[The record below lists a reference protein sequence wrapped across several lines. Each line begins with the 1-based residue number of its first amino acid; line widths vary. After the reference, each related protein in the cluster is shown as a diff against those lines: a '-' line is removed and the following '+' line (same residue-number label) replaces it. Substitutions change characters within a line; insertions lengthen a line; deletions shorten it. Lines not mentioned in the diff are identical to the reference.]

1 MARQRS
7 PDRDKAF
14 EIYKASKGEKP
25 LIDIAA
31 ELNLK
36 PSQIRKWKSQD
47 KWDEQ
52 MNGNVTIA
60 KRSVTNVK
68 NPKTKEKLKEILED
82 EELTEK
88 ERLFCL
94 YYVKYF
100 NGTQAALKSG
110 YSKDGAHV
118 QASRLLR
125 RERVSSYI
133 KELKGELVENVFVEA
148 MDVLNEYIKIAFA
161 DITNY
166 VTFGQREV
174 ELEPE
179 ERTTVDEEG
188 NKISEFVTETR
199 MMNFVDLQDHE
210 MVDGSIIT
218 EVKQGRDGVTIKLA
232 DKMKA
237 LDKLSLYFDLFPDN
251 FKRKVDEERLHMQQE
266 AQKVQIEK
274 AKAEIQM
281 LTGDEDGDN
290 AEVIQDFLK
299 ATAPDPEKIKEV
311 FGDANGED

>member
-1 MARQRS
+1 MVVARQRS

-14 EIYKASKGEKP
+14 EIYKLSKGEKP

-68 NPKTKEKLKEILED
+68 NPKTKEKLKKILED

-100 NGTQAALKSG
+100 NGTQAALKAG

-133 KELKGELVENVFVEA
+133 RELKGELVENVFVEA
-148 MDVLNEYIKIAFA
+148 MDVLKEYIKIAFA

-166 VTFGQREV
+166 VTFGQKEV
-174 ELEPE
+174 P
-179 ERTTVDEEG
+179 VMGMFGPMKDEVG
-188 NKISEFVTETR
+188 NEITR
-199 MMNFVDLQDHE
+199 IVNYVDLHE
-210 MVDGSIIT
+210 ADMVDGSIIT
-218 EVKQGRDGVTIKLA
+218 EVKLGKDGVSVKLA

-237 LDKLSLYFDLFPDN
+237 LDKLAQYFDLVPDN
-251 FKRKVDEERLHMQQE
+251 FKRQIEEERHKMQMEVQK
-266 AQKVQIEK
+266 AQGDKIK
-274 AKAEIQM
+274 ADTARIK
-281 LTGDEDGDN
+281 GEDGEEYEDDGFKE
-290 AEVIQDFLK
+290 ALEGKVEEVWDDHDDDSE
-299 ATAPDPEKIKEV
+299 A
-311 FGDANGED
+311 

>member
-94 YYVKYF
+94 YFVKYF
-100 NGTQAALKSG
+100 NGTQAALKAG

-148 MDVLNEYIKIAFA
+148 MDVLKEYIKIAFA

-166 VTFGQREV
+166 VTFGQKEV
-174 ELEPE
+174 PVMGLYGPMK
-179 ERTTVDEEG
+179 DESGKE
-188 NKISEFVTETR
+188 ITR
-199 MMNFVDLQDHE
+199 IVNFVDLHAAD

-218 EVKQGRDGVTIKLA
+218 EVKQGKDGVSVKLA

-237 LDKLSLYFDLFPDN
+237 LDKLSQYFDLVPDT
-251 FKRKVDEERLHMQQE
+251 FKEQIEAERHRMQQE
-266 AQKVQIEK
+266 MQKVQIEK
-274 AKAEIQM
+274 VKADTEFAKIRA
-281 LTGDEDGDN
+281 
-290 AEVIQDFLK
+290 AKLK
-299 ATAPDPEKIKEV
+299 GQQKDTSLL
-311 FGDANGED
+311 DALIEGRKQYEQNSD

>member
-7 PDRDKAF
+7 PDRDTAF

-25 LIDIAA
+25 LVDIAA

-47 KWDEQ
+47 KWDEK

-100 NGTQAALKSG
+100 NGTQAALKAG

-148 MDVLNEYIKIAFA
+148 MDVLKEYIKIAFA

-188 NKISEFVTETR
+188 KEVTEFITETR
-199 MMNFVDLQDHE
+199 MMNFIDLAESD

-218 EVKQGRDGVTIKLA
+218 EVKQGRDGISIKLA

-274 AKAEIQM
+274 TKAEIKRI
-281 LTGDEDGDN
+281 DDGDDDSTI
-290 AEVIQDFLK
+290 EITVDY
-299 ATAPDPEKIKEV
+299 
-311 FGDANGED
+311 GDDDE

>member
-14 EIYKASKGEKP
+14 EIYKVSKGEKP

-60 KRSVTNVK
+60 KRSVTIVK

-100 NGTQAALKSG
+100 NGTQAALKAG

-148 MDVLNEYIKIAFA
+148 MDVLKEYIKIAFA

-166 VTFGQREV
+166 VTFGQKEV
-174 ELEPE
+174 PVMGMFGPVKDEAGNEL
-179 ERTTVDEEG
+179 TQMV
-188 NKISEFVTETR
+188 NYVEFNEA
-199 MMNFVDLQDHE
+199 D

-218 EVKQGRDGVTIKLA
+218 EVKKGKDGVSIKLA

-237 LDKLSLYFDLFPDN
+237 LDKLAQYFDLVPDN
-251 FKRKVDEERLHMQQE
+251 FKRQIEEERHKMQMEVQK
-266 AQKVQIEK
+266 AQIDKIK
-274 AKAEIQM
+274 ADTARIK
-281 LTGDEDGDN
+281 GEDGEEYEDDGFKE
-290 AEVIQDFLK
+290 ALEGKVEEVWD
-299 ATAPDPEKIKEV
+299 DHDDDSEV
-311 FGDANGED
+311 

>member
-14 EIYKASKGEKP
+14 EIYKTSKGEKP

-60 KRSVTNVK
+60 KRSVTNIK

-100 NGTQAALKSG
+100 NGTQAALKAG

-125 RERVSSYI
+125 RERVFSYI

-148 MDVLNEYIKIAFA
+148 LDVLKEYIKIAFA

-179 ERTTVDEEG
+179 ERTSVDEEG
-188 NKISEFVTETR
+188 NEVTEFITSTR
-199 MMNFVDLQDHE
+199 MMNFIDLAESD
-210 MVDGSIIT
+210 MVDGSIIA
-218 EVKQGRDGVTIKLA
+218 EVKQGRDGVSIKLA

-237 LDKLSLYFDLFPDN
+237 LDKLAQYFDLVPDN
-251 FKRKVDEERLHMQQE
+251 FKKQIEQERHKMQME
-266 AQKVQIEK
+266 VQKVHVEK
-274 AKAEIQM
+274 MRAEIKE
-281 LTGDEDGDN
+281 LTDDN
-290 AEVIQDFLK
+290 SNGGKVIIVNDKEAMRK
-299 ATAPDPEKIKEV
+299 AMENDQ
-311 FGDANGED
+311 NS

>member
-14 EIYKASKGEKP
+14 EIYKASKGGKP
-25 LIDIAA
+25 LVEIAE
-31 ELNLK
+31 ELGIRN

-47 KWDEQ
+47 KWDEKI
-52 MNGNVTIA
+52 NGNVTIA

-100 NGTQAALKSG
+100 NGTQAALKAG

-148 MDVLNEYIKIAFA
+148 MDVLKEYIKIAFA

-174 ELEPE
+174 EFQ
-179 ERTTVDEEG
+179 DDEG
-188 NKISEFVTETR
+188 NPFTR
-199 MMNFVDLQDHE
+199 MMNFVDLHE
-210 MVDGSIIT
+210 ADMVDGSIIT
-218 EVKQGRDGVTIKLA
+218 EVKLGKDGVSVRLA

-237 LDKLSLYFDLFPDN
+237 LDKLAQYFDLVPDN
-251 FKRKVDEERLHMQQE
+251 FKRQIEEERHKMQMEVQK
-266 AQKVQIEK
+266 AQVDKIK
-274 AKAEIQM
+274 ADTARIK
-281 LTGDEDGDN
+281 GEDGEEYED
-290 AEVIQDFLK
+290 DGF
-299 ATAPDPEKIKEV
+299 KEALEGKV
-311 FGDANGED
+311 EGVWDDHDDDSEA

>member
-82 EELTEK
+82 EGLTEK

-100 NGTQAALKSG
+100 NGTQAALKAG

-133 KELKGELVENVFVEA
+133 KELKGELVGNIFVEA

-188 NKISEFVTETR
+188 NETSEFVTETR
-199 MMNFVDLQDHE
+199 MMNFVNLQDHG

-251 FKRKVDEERLHMQQE
+251 FKRKIDEEKQCMQQE
-266 AQKVQIEK
+266 VQKATVEK
-274 AKAEIQM
+274 LKADTARIK
-281 LTGDEDGDN
+281 GDEGEEYEDDGFIDALEGKT
-290 AEVIQDFLK
+290 AEVWGNE
-299 ATAPDPEKIKEV
+299 T
-311 FGDANGED
+311 

>member
-100 NGTQAALKSG
+100 NGTQAAIKAG
-110 YSKDGAHV
+110 YAKESAHV
-118 QASRLLR
+118 QSSRLLR

-148 MDVLNEYIKIAFA
+148 MDVLKEYIKIAFA

-174 ELEPE
+174 EFE
-179 ERTTVDEEG
+179 
-188 NKISEFVTETR
+188 SEDGTPITR
-199 MMNFVDLQDHE
+199 MMNFVDLQDHDV
-210 MVDGSIIT
+210 VDGSIIT
-218 EVKQGRDGVTIKLA
+218 EVKQGRDGVSIKLA

-237 LDKLSLYFDLFPDN
+237 LDKLAQYFDLVPDN
-251 FKRKVDEERLHMQQE
+251 FKHQIEEERHRMQQE
-266 AQKVQIEK
+266 MHKVQIEK
-274 AKAEIQM
+274 
-281 LTGDEDGDN
+281 
-290 AEVIQDFLK
+290 LK
-299 ATAPDPEKIKEV
+299 ADTDFAKERV
-311 FGDANGED
+311 AKLKGQKKDTGLLEALIEGRKQYEQNSD

>member
-1 MARQRS
+1 VVVVARQRS

-25 LIDIAA
+25 LVEIAE
-31 ELNLK
+31 ELGIKN

-47 KWDEQ
+47 KWDEKI
-52 MNGNVTIA
+52 NGNVTIA

-100 NGTQAALKSG
+100 NGTQAALKAG

-148 MDVLNEYIKIAFA
+148 MDVLKEYIKIAFA

-174 ELEPE
+174 ELEPLE
-179 ERTTVDEEG
+179 KTSVDEDG
-188 NKISEFVTETR
+188 NEVTEFITETR
-199 MMNFVDLQDHE
+199 MMNFVDLTESD

-218 EVKQGRDGVTIKLA
+218 EVKQGRDGISIKLA

-237 LDKLSLYFDLFPDN
+237 LDKLSQYFDLVPDN
-251 FKRKVDEERLHMQQE
+251 FKRQIEEERHKMQKE
-266 AQKVQIEK
+266 VQKVHIEK
-274 AKAEIQM
+274 MRAEIKE
-281 LTGDEDGDN
+281 LTDDN
-290 AEVIQDFLK
+290 SNGGKVIIVNDKEAMRKAMGNDQDS
-299 ATAPDPEKIKEV
+299 
-311 FGDANGED
+311 

>member
-1 MARQRS
+1 MVVVARQRS

-25 LIDIAA
+25 LIDIAT

-110 YSKDGAHV
+110 YSKDSAHV

-148 MDVLNEYIKIAFA
+148 MDVLKEYIKIAFA

-166 VTFGQREV
+166 LNFGQREI
-174 ELEPE
+174 
-179 ERTTVDEEG
+179 TIQDDDG
-188 NKISEFVTETR
+188 NEVTR
-199 MMNFVDLQDHE
+199 LVNFVDLYEAD

-218 EVKQGRDGVTIKLA
+218 EVKQGRDGISVKLA

-237 LDKLSLYFDLFPDN
+237 LDKLAQYFDLVPDT
-251 FKRKVDEERLHMQQE
+251 FKDQIEAERHRMQQE
-266 AQKVQIEK
+266 MQKVQIEK
-274 AKAEIQM
+274 VKADTEFAKIRAAKLKGQTKD
-281 LTGDEDGDN
+281 TGLLD
-290 AEVIQDFLK
+290 ALVQVIN
-299 ATAPDPEKIKEV
+299 E
-311 FGDANGED
+311 

>member
-14 EIYKASKGEKP
+14 ELYKASKGEKP

-68 NPKTKEKLKEILED
+68 NPKTKAKLKEILDD
-82 EELTEK
+82 EELSEK

-100 NGTQAALKSG
+100 NGTQAALKAG
-110 YSKDGAHV
+110 YAKDGAHV
-118 QASRLLR
+118 QSSRLLR

-133 KELKGELVENVFVEA
+133 KELKGELIENVFVEA
-148 MDVLNEYIKIAFA
+148 MDVLKEYIKIAFA

-166 VTFGQREV
+166 LNFGQREI
-174 ELEPE
+174 
-179 ERTTVDEEG
+179 TIQDDEG
-188 NKISEFVTETR
+188 NEVTR
-199 MMNFVDLQDHE
+199 VVNFVDLYEAD

-218 EVKQGRDGVTIKLA
+218 EVKQGRDGISVKLA

-237 LDKLSLYFDLFPDN
+237 LDKLAQYFDLVPDT
-251 FKRKVDEERLHMQQE
+251 FKHQIEAERHRMQQE
-266 AQKVQIEK
+266 MQKVQIDKVK
-274 AKAEIQM
+274 ADTEFTELRAKKLRGQTKDTS
-281 LTGDEDGDN
+281 L
-290 AEVIQDFLK
+290 L
-299 ATAPDPEKIKEV
+299 
-311 FGDANGED
+311 DALIEGRKQYEQNSD

>member
-14 EIYKASKGEKP
+14 EIYKTSKGEKP

-68 NPKTKEKLKEILED
+68 NPKTKAKLKEILDD
-82 EELTEK
+82 EELSEK

-110 YSKDGAHV
+110 YTKESAHV

-133 KELKGELVENVFVEA
+133 KELKGELIENVFVEA
-148 MDVLNEYIKIAFA
+148 MDVLKEYIKIAFA

-166 VTFGQREV
+166 LNFGQREITI
-174 ELEPE
+174 E
-179 ERTTVDEEG
+179 DDDG
-188 NKISEFVTETR
+188 NEVTR
-199 MMNFVDLQDHE
+199 LVNFVDLYESD

-218 EVKQGRDGVTIKLA
+218 EVKQGRDGISVKLA

-237 LDKLSLYFDLFPDN
+237 LDKLAQYFDLVPDN
-251 FKRKVDEERLHMQQE
+251 FKRQIEEERHKMQME
-266 AQKVQIEK
+266 VQKVNVEK
-274 AKAEIQM
+274 TKAEVKE
-281 LTGDEDGDN
+281 LTDDSSNGN
-290 AEVIQDFLK
+290 RVIIVNDKEAMRKAMQD
-299 ATAPDPEKIKEV
+299 DQ
-311 FGDANGED
+311 DS

>member
-25 LIDIAA
+25 LVEIAE
-31 ELNLK
+31 ELGIKN

-47 KWDEQ
+47 KWDEKI
-52 MNGNVTIA
+52 NGNVTIA

-100 NGTQAALKSG
+100 NGTQAALKAG

-148 MDVLNEYIKIAFA
+148 MDVLKEYIKIAFA

-174 ELEPE
+174 ELEPLE
-179 ERTTVDEEG
+179 KTSIDEDG
-188 NKISEFVTETR
+188 NEVTEFITETR
-199 MMNFVDLQDHE
+199 MMNFVDLAESD
-210 MVDGSIIT
+210 MIDGSIIT

-237 LDKLSLYFDLFPDN
+237 LDKLSQYFDLVPDN
-251 FKRKVDEERLHMQQE
+251 FKKQIEEERHKMQQE
-266 AQKVQIEK
+266 MKKVQVEK
-274 AKAEIQM
+274 VKADTEFAKIRAAKLKGQTKDTSLLDALIDAVN
-281 LTGDEDGDN
+281 DEGGGSDSSD
-290 AEVIQDFLK
+290 
-299 ATAPDPEKIKEV
+299 
-311 FGDANGED
+311 

>member
-25 LIDIAA
+25 LVDIAA

-100 NGTQAALKSG
+100 NGTQAALKAG

-148 MDVLNEYIKIAFA
+148 MDVLKEYIKIAFA

-188 NKISEFVTETR
+188 KEVTEFITETR
-199 MMNFVDLQDHE
+199 MMNFIDLAESD

-218 EVKQGRDGVTIKLA
+218 EVKQGRDGISIKLA

-274 AKAEIQM
+274 TKAEIKRIDDGDDNS
-281 LTGDEDGDN
+281 TIEITVDYGDED
-290 AEVIQDFLK
+290 E
-299 ATAPDPEKIKEV
+299 
-311 FGDANGED
+311 

>member
-14 EIYKASKGEKP
+14 EIYKTSKGEKP

-60 KRSVTNVK
+60 KRSVTNIK

-100 NGTQAALKSG
+100 NGTQAALKAG

-133 KELKGELVENVFVEA
+133 KELKGELVGNIFVEA

-179 ERTTVDEEG
+179 ERTIVDEEG
-188 NKISEFVTETR
+188 NETSEFVTETR
-199 MMNFVDLQDHE
+199 MMNFVDLQDHG

-251 FKRKVDEERLHMQQE
+251 FKRKIDEEKQCMQQE
-266 AQKVQIEK
+266 VQKATVEK
-274 AKAEIQM
+274 LKADTARIK
-281 LTGDEDGDN
+281 GDEGEEYEDDGFIDALEGKT
-290 AEVIQDFLK
+290 AEVWGNE
-299 ATAPDPEKIKEV
+299 T
-311 FGDANGED
+311 

>member
-25 LIDIAA
+25 LVEIAE
-31 ELNLK
+31 ELGIKN

-47 KWDEQ
+47 KWDEKI
-52 MNGNVTIA
+52 NGNVTIA

-100 NGTQAALKSG
+100 NGTQAALKAG

-148 MDVLNEYIKIAFA
+148 MDVLKEYIKIAFA

-166 VTFGQREV
+166 ITFGQKEIEV
-174 ELEPE
+174 EVGEN
-179 ERTTVDEEG
+179 TTFDEEG
-188 NKISEFVTETR
+188 NEITETITEAR
-199 MMNFVDLQDHE
+199 LVNYVDLQDHD

-218 EVKQGRDGVTIKLA
+218 EVKQGRDGISIKLA

-237 LDKLSLYFDLFPDN
+237 LDKLSQYFDLVPDN
-251 FKRKVDEERLHMQQE
+251 FKKQIEEERHKMQME
-266 AQKVQIEK
+266 VQKVHVEK
-274 AKAEIQM
+274 MKAEIKEI
-281 LTGDEDGDN
+281 TDDN
-290 AEVIQDFLK
+290 SNGGKVIIVNDKEAMRKAMENDQDS
-299 ATAPDPEKIKEV
+299 
-311 FGDANGED
+311 

>member
-14 EIYKASKGEKP
+14 EIYKVSKGEKT
-25 LIDIAA
+25 LVEIAKELDIK
-31 ELNLK
+31 N

-100 NGTQAALKSG
+100 NGTQAALKAG

-133 KELKGELVENVFVEA
+133 KELKGELIENVFVEA
-148 MDVLNEYIKIAFA
+148 MDVLKEYIKIAFA

-174 ELEPE
+174 EFQ
-179 ERTTVDEEG
+179 DDEG
-188 NKISEFVTETR
+188 NQFTR
-199 MMNFVDLQDHE
+199 MMNFVDLQEADL
-210 MVDGSIIT
+210 VDGSIIT
-218 EVKQGRDGVTIKLA
+218 EVKQGKDGVSVKLA

-237 LDKLSLYFDLFPDN
+237 LDKLSQYFDLVPDN
-251 FKRKVDEERLHMQQE
+251 FKKQIEEERHKMQME
-266 AQKVQIEK
+266 VQKVHVEK
-274 AKAEIQM
+274 MRAEIKE
-281 LTGDEDGDN
+281 LTDDN
-290 AEVIQDFLK
+290 SNGSKVIIVNDKEAMRKAMENDQDS
-299 ATAPDPEKIKEV
+299 
-311 FGDANGED
+311 

>member
-25 LIDIAA
+25 LVDIAA
-31 ELNLK
+31 ELKLK

-100 NGTQAALKSG
+100 NGTQAALKAG

-148 MDVLNEYIKIAFA
+148 MDVLKEYIKIAFA

-188 NKISEFVTETR
+188 KEVTEFITETR
-199 MMNFVDLQDHE
+199 MMNFIDLAESD

-218 EVKQGRDGVTIKLA
+218 EVKQGRDGISIKLA

-274 AKAEIQM
+274 TKAEIKRI
-281 LTGDEDGDN
+281 DDGDDDSTI
-290 AEVIQDFLK
+290 EITVDY
-299 ATAPDPEKIKEV
+299 
-311 FGDANGED
+311 GDDDE

>member
-14 EIYKASKGEKP
+14 EMYKASKGEKP

-47 KWDEQ
+47 KRDEQ

-100 NGTQAALKSG
+100 NGTQAAIKSG
-110 YSKDGAHV
+110 YAKESAHV
-118 QASRLLR
+118 QSSRLLR

-148 MDVLNEYIKIAFA
+148 MDVLKEYIKIAFA

-166 VTFGQREV
+166 LNFGQREV
-174 ELEPE
+174 I
-179 ERTTVDEEG
+179 VKDDEG
-188 NKISEFVTETR
+188 NEKTR
-199 MMNFVDLQDHE
+199 IVNFVDLYEAD

-218 EVKQGRDGVTIKLA
+218 EVKQGRDGISVKLA
-232 DKMKA
+232 DKTKA
-237 LDKLSLYFDLFPDN
+237 LDKLAQYFDLVPDT
-251 FKRKVDEERLHMQQE
+251 FKHQIEAERHRMQQE
-266 AQKVQIEK
+266 MQKVQIEK
-274 AKAEIQM
+274 IKADTDFAKERA
-281 LTGDEDGDN
+281 
-290 AEVIQDFLK
+290 AKLK
-299 ATAPDPEKIKEV
+299 GQKKDTSLL
-311 FGDANGED
+311 DALIEGRKQYEQNSD

>member
-14 EIYKASKGEKP
+14 EKYRISKGKKP

-110 YSKDGAHV
+110 YTKESAHV

-148 MDVLNEYIKIAFA
+148 MDVLKEYIKIAFA

-166 VTFGQREV
+166 LNFGQREI
-174 ELEPE
+174 
-179 ERTTVDEEG
+179 TIQDDDG
-188 NKISEFVTETR
+188 NEVTR
-199 MMNFVDLQDHE
+199 LVNFVDLYEAD

-218 EVKQGRDGVTIKLA
+218 EVKQGRDGISVKLA

-237 LDKLSLYFDLFPDN
+237 LDKLAQYFDLVPDN
-251 FKRKVDEERLHMQQE
+251 FKRQIEEERHKMQMEVQK
-266 AQKVQIEK
+266 AQVDKIK
-274 AKAEIQM
+274 ADTARIK
-281 LTGDEDGDN
+281 GEDGDEYEDDGFKE
-290 AEVIQDFLK
+290 ALEGKVEEVWDDHDDDSE
-299 ATAPDPEKIKEV
+299 A
-311 FGDANGED
+311 